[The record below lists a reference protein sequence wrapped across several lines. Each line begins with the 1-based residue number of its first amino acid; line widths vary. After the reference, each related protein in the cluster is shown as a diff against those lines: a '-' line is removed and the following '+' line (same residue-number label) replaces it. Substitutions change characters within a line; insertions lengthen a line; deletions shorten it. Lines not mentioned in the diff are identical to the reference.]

1 MKVGNNILR
10 ILIVEDEIKT
20 AQYLKKGLTEEGFVV
35 DCFDNGRDGLFQAQE
50 GNYDLII
57 LDIML
62 PQLSGWEVLAAL
74 RKQTLSLPVLCLTA
88 RDSVDDR
95 VKGLELGADDYLI
108 KPFSFA
114 ELLARVRSLLRRGKT
129 NVDPKLLIADLELD
143 FLTHRV
149 MRQGCRIDL
158 TAKEF
163 LLLALLMRH
172 PGEVVSRTLIAEKI
186 WDINFDSDTNVI
198 DVSVRR
204 LRKKVDDPFD
214 VKLIHSVRGAGY
226 VMEER

>member
-1 MKVGNNILR
+1 MR
-10 ILIVEDEIKT
+10 ILIVEDEVKT
-20 AQYLKKGLTEEGFVV
+20 AQYLKKGLSEEGFVV

-50 GNYDLII
+50 GSYDLII

-62 PQLSGWEVLAAL
+62 PQLSGWEVLSAL
-74 RKQTLSLPVLCLTA
+74 RKQSITIPVLCLTA
-88 RDSVDDR
+88 RDSIDDR

-114 ELLARVRSLLRRGKT
+114 ELLARVRSLLRRGQVA
-129 NVDPKLLIADLELD
+129 VDQKLQIADLELD
-143 FLTHRV
+143 FLAHRV
-149 MRQGCRIDL
+149 MRGGCRIDL

-172 PGEVVSRTLIAEKI
+172 PGEVVSRTLISEKV
-186 WDINFDSDTNVI
+186 WDINFDCDTNVI

-214 VKLIHSVRGAGY
+214 IKLIHSIRGVGY

>member
-1 MKVGNNILR
+1 
-10 ILIVEDEIKT
+10 
-20 AQYLKKGLTEEGFVV
+20 
-35 DCFDNGRDGLFQAQE
+35 
-50 GNYDLII
+50 
-57 LDIML
+57 ML
-62 PQLSGWEVLAAL
+62 PILTGWEVLAAI
-74 RKQTLSLPVLCLTA
+74 RKQALSVPVLCLTA

-114 ELLARVRSLLRRGKT
+114 ELLARVRSLLRRGKIT
-129 NVDPKLLIADLELD
+129 ADQKLAMADLELD
-143 FLTHRV
+143 FVSRRV
-149 MRQGCRIDL
+149 NRQGVRIDL

-172 PGEVVSRTLIAEKI
+172 QGEVMSRTLIAEKV

-204 LRKKVDDPFD
+204 LRKKIDDPFF
-214 VKLIHSVRGAGY
+214 VKLIHAVRGVGY

>member
-1 MKVGNNILR
+1 MR
-10 ILIVEDEIKT
+10 ILIVEDEVKT
-20 AQYLKKGLTEEGFVV
+20 AQYLKKGLSEEGFVV
-35 DCFDNGRDGLFQAQE
+35 DCFDNGRDGLFHAQE
-50 GNYDLII
+50 GSYDLII

-62 PQLSGWEVLAAL
+62 PLLSGWEVLAAL
-74 RKQTLSLPVLCLTA
+74 RKQTITIPVLCLTA

-114 ELLARVRSLLRRGKT
+114 ELLARVRSLLRRGKIT
-129 NVDPKLLIADLELD
+129 TDQKLTIADLELD
-143 FLTHRV
+143 FVSRRV
-149 MRQGCRIDL
+149 VRQGLRIDL

-163 LLLALLMRH
+163 LLLSLLMRH
-172 PGEVVSRTLIAEKI
+172 QGEVMSRTLIAEKV

-204 LRKKVDDPFD
+204 LRKKIDDPFPI
-214 VKLIHSVRGAGY
+214 KLIHAVRGVGY
-226 VMEER
+226 VVEER

>member
-1 MKVGNNILR
+1 MR

-20 AQYLKKGLTEEGFVV
+20 AQYLKKGLSEEGFVV

-50 GNYDLII
+50 GSYDLII

-62 PQLSGWEVLAAL
+62 PQLSGWEVLASL
-74 RKQTLSLPVLCLTA
+74 RKQANSIPVLCLTA

-95 VKGLELGADDYLI
+95 VKGLKLGADDYLI
-108 KPFSFA
+108 KPFSFS
-114 ELLARVRSLLRRGKT
+114 ELLARVRSLLRRGKIT
-129 NVDPKLLIADLELD
+129 SDQKLTMADLELD
-143 FLTHRV
+143 FVSRRV
-149 MRQGCRIDL
+149 TRQGSRIEL

-163 LLLALLMRH
+163 LLLALLMKH
-172 PGEVVSRTLIAEKI
+172 QGEVMSRTLIAEKV

-204 LRKKVDDPFD
+204 LRKKVDDPFS
-214 VKLIHSVRGAGY
+214 VKLIHAVRGVGY
-226 VMEER
+226 VVEKR

>member
-1 MKVGNNILR
+1 MR

-20 AQYLKKGLTEEGFVV
+20 AQYLKKGLSEEGFVV
-35 DCFDNGRDGLFQAQE
+35 DHFDNGLDGLFHAQE

-62 PQLSGWEVLAAL
+62 PKLNGWEILASL
-74 RKQTLSLPVLCLTA
+74 REQAISVPVLCLTA
-88 RDSVDDR
+88 RDNVDDR

-108 KPFSFA
+108 KPFSFS
-114 ELLARVRSLLRRGKT
+114 ELLARVRSILRRGKAVLDT
-129 NVDPKLLIADLELD
+129 KLIVADLELN
-143 FLTHRV
+143 FVSRRV
-149 MRQGCRIDL
+149 TRQGHRIDL

-172 PGEVVSRTLIAEKI
+172 QSEVMSRTLIAEKV

-204 LRKKVDDPFD
+204 LRKKVDDSFP
-214 VKLIHSVRGAGY
+214 VKLIHAVRGVGY
-226 VMEER
+226 VMEAR

>member
-1 MKVGNNILR
+1 MR

-20 AQYLKKGLTEEGFVV
+20 AQYLKKGLSEEGFVV
-35 DCFDNGRDGLFQAQE
+35 DCFDNGRDGLFHAQE
-50 GNYDLII
+50 GCYDLIV

-62 PQLSGWEVLAAL
+62 PLLSGWEVLAAL
-74 RKQTLSLPVLCLTA
+74 RKQAISIPVLCLTA

-108 KPFSFA
+108 KPFSFS
-114 ELLARVRSLLRRGKT
+114 ELLARVRSLLRRGKIT
-129 NVDPKLLIADLELD
+129 SDQKLMIADLELD
-143 FLTHRV
+143 FVSRRV
-149 MRQGCRIDL
+149 MRQGVRIDL

-172 PGEVVSRTLIAEKI
+172 PGEVLSRTLIAEKV

-204 LRKKVDDPFD
+204 LRKKIDDPFF
-214 VKLIHSVRGAGY
+214 VKLIHAVRGVGY
-226 VMEER
+226 VMEQR

>member
-1 MKVGNNILR
+1 MR

-20 AQYLKKGLTEEGFVV
+20 SQYLKKGLSEEGFVV
-35 DCFDNGRDGLFQAQE
+35 DCFDNGRDGLFYAQE

-62 PQLSGWEVLAAL
+62 PILTGWEVLAAI
-74 RKQTLSLPVLCLTA
+74 RKQALSVPVLCLTA

-114 ELLARVRSLLRRGKT
+114 ELLARVRSLLRRGKIT
-129 NVDPKLLIADLELD
+129 ADQKLAMADLELD
-143 FLTHRV
+143 FVSRRV
-149 MRQGCRIDL
+149 NRQGVRIDL

-172 PGEVVSRTLIAEKI
+172 QGEVMSRTLIAEKV

-204 LRKKVDDPFD
+204 LRKKIDDPFF
-214 VKLIHSVRGAGY
+214 VKLIHAVRGVGY